1 MYKIVLNSSIV
12 LITPIYI
19 TLLMLLIVGLIFM
32 IYQFVIFI
40 FGVVSYLGEN
50 SEIQDPEFDDLIS
63 IIVPVK
69 NEERTIGKCLESIIN
84 QSYKKIEVIVVEDGS
99 NDKSYDICKKYESID
114 ERIKCYH
121 RDLSN
126 GKPSALN
133 FGLERA
139 HGSIIAVFDADS
151 VLDKD
156 NVLNALTIIKT
167 ENLDALQGE
176 NIVIDKKGFIPKSSK
191 IDQIMMSFS
200 LEGREKLGL
209 FKPLNGSNQY
219 IRRDLLKELGPW
231 SEIHLT
237 EDLEFAMRA
246 NFNDKKVAYSKLVRC
261 EQHPPSTVRAFIKQR
276 KRWFRGY
283 YQILFGKK
291 NFKYN
296 SKGLDAGFIL
306 LSPLVFALMFYS
318 GIALIFLALFYGN
331 SLPLYSDLFIIGLG
345 LLLLNIAG
353 FTIIS
358 LRNIKYLIYMPIF
371 YVYWAIT
378 SAISIY
384 SLALEL
390 FKAKRVWEKTDKA

>member
-331 SLPLYSDLFIIGLG
+331 SLPLHSDLFIIGLG

>member
-219 IRRDLLKELGPW
+219 IRRNLLKELGPW

-331 SLPLYSDLFIIGLG
+331 SLPFHSDLFIIGLG

>member
-331 SLPLYSDLFIIGLG
+331 SLPLHSYLFIIGLG

>member
-1 MYKIVLNSSIV
+1 VYKIVLNSSIV

-331 SLPLYSDLFIIGLG
+331 SLPLHSYLFIIGLG